1 MTAPG
6 SPPPGP
12 GPCACFR
19 PPVSLSTR
27 WLGRPCL
34 FVGTVE
40 STNDEAKRNLSR
52 LGPDAHGAAF
62 FTDDQRGGR
71 GRHGRSWIS
80 PPGAALALSVS
91 LWPRNAQAGPLS
103 LLPVAASAAVAG
115 TLRDLCGLEAA
126 LKWPN
131 DVLVAGRKVS
141 GALLEAAWKG
151 EEHSGLA
158 LGTGVNLLQERG
170 DWPEDLRDRAASVR
184 SLGGA
189 VPPLEVLVG
198 RILDRLEPLLEI
210 GFEDTRGLLR
220 SVAHL
225 WIHRKGDMLE
235 VRAGGET
242 TVGAFLA
249 IGPEGE
255 LVLDVAGEERR
266 VRFGD
271 VERLRRRS

>member
-103 LLPVAASAAVAG
+103 LLPVAASGAVAG

-225 WIHRKGDMLE
+225 WIHREGDMLE